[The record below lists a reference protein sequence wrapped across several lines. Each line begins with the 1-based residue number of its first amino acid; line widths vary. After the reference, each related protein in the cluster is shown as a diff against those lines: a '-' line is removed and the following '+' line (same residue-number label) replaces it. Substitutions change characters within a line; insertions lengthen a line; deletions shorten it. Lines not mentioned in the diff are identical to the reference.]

1 MKVWALGNCI
11 MPYALCITHYVAPS
25 PDVENF
31 SSINLDGRTFSLGT
45 NIFIPSCVPPYI
57 VSTPTSTGATK
68 TSTGARKQG
77 HKVSREQPEDVE
89 GASGEQTRSRGRPG
103 NKATK
108 SQESK
113 TTKTINK
120 STPHNIYARPP
131 RG

>member
-1 MKVWALGNCI
+1 MKLWALGNCI

-57 VSTPTSTGATK
+57 ASTPTSTGATK

-89 GASGEQTRSRGRPG
+89 GRAANRPG
-103 NKATK
+103 
-108 SQESK
+108 QEVGPETRPLSLK
-113 TTKTINK
+113 RARPRKTINK
-120 STPHNIYARPP
+120 STPYNIYARPP